1 MFSKNKKYKPI
12 TADLMKHDDF
22 RSQDPFSFEIAH
34 RRLAWLLRISAGINI
49 VLATSFVVSISAFSS
64 LLPLKEVRFA
74 FLKTD
79 QADNRIYQI
88 EPISKDMDG
97 FQLFLEQKARRYVR
111 NMLEID
117 RITQG
122 ERFKEAF
129 AMTDDVFYKR
139 FRRERIESNE
149 IKNALKSGITRSV
162 TIESVD
168 MIETNSP
175 NYKLAVDFIQTDI
188 RNGEFIERKNS
199 RAYLTMT
206 TRPQTVKQNAK
217 IENPLGII
225 VLDMI
230 LKEKR
235 NINVK

>member
-1 MFSKNKKYKPI
+1 MFSKNNKYQPI
-12 TADLMKHDDF
+12 TADLMKHDGF
-22 RSQDPFSFEIAH
+22 RSQDPFSFAIAH
-34 RRLAWLLRISAGINI
+34 RRLAWLLRISAAINI
-49 VLATSFVVSISAFSS
+49 VLALAFTVSISAFSS

-79 QADNRIYQI
+79 QADNRVYQI

-111 NMLEID
+111 LMLEID
-117 RITQG
+117 SVTQG
-122 ERFKEAF
+122 IRFQEAF
-129 AMTDDVFYKR
+129 AMTDNVFYKR

-149 IKNALKSGITRSV
+149 ITKAIKSGITRSI

-168 MIETNSP
+168 MIEINSP
-175 NYKLAVDFIQTDI
+175 NYKFAVDFIQTDK
-188 RNGEFIERKNS
+188 RGGNLVERKYA

-206 TRPQTVKQNAK
+206 TRPQEVKQNAE

-235 NINVK
+235 NTNVK